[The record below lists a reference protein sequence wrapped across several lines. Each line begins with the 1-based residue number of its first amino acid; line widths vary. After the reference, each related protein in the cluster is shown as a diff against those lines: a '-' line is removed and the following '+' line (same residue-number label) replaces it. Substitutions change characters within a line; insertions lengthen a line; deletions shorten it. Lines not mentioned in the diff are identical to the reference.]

1 MGDYGCM
8 ETPSQLPPTHPT
20 DKTET
25 SQPND
30 APTPAPPTH
39 HFGIPLP
46 LSVILIALFLG
57 GLLLAAWFFQMQIK
71 KTNTLISQPTQS
83 EVVPMSKKIVVGTD
97 PTLQPMEYK
106 ENDKLIGYDIDLSNF
121 IAKELGVQVEFKN
134 ILFDNLFTALEQK
147 QIDMIISAVTIT
159 PERQQKYDFSDQYLN
174 AGQVIITKKD
184 NISIKSTADL
194 RGKNIATQKG
204 TTNETSAL
212 KYTSDS
218 LVIRYPD
225 FEQATKA
232 LVDGKADA
240 LFTDLPSAKGI
251 TLINPTLKIASDPFT
266 NEYYG
271 IVFRKGDAMV
281 KRINQA
287 LESIRV
293 KGFLTDLK
301 QKWLD

>member
-1 MGDYGCM
+1 M
-8 ETPSQLPPTHPT
+8 EKPSQLSTPSNSIP
-20 DKTET
+20 KTEVNQ
-25 SQPND
+25 SSSSENV
-30 APTPAPPTH
+30 TPPSSSR
-39 HFGIPLP
+39 HFNIPLP
-46 LSVILIALFLG
+46 LSIILIVLFLG
-57 GLLLAAWFFQMQIK
+57 GLLFAAWYFQTKIQ
-71 KTNTLISQPTQS
+71 KTNTLISEPNQS
-83 EVVPMSKKIVVGTD
+83 TSVALPKKLIAGTD
-97 PTLQPMEYK
+97 PTLQPMEYT
-106 ENDKLIGYDIDLSNF
+106 EDSKLLGYDIDLANL
-121 IAKELGVQVEFKN
+121 IAKELGIEIEFKN
-134 ILFDNLFTALEQK
+134 IIFDNIFTALDQQ

-159 PERQQKYDFSDQYLN
+159 PERQQKYDFSEQYLN

-184 NISIKSTADL
+184 DASIKSTADL
-194 RGKNIATQKG
+194 KGKKIATQKG
-204 TTNETSAL
+204 TTNEESAI
-212 KYTSDS
+212 KYTADN

-251 TLINPTLKIASDPFT
+251 TVANPTLKIASDPFT

-271 IVFRKGDAMV
+271 IVFRKGDPVV
-281 KRINQA
+281 KQINQA